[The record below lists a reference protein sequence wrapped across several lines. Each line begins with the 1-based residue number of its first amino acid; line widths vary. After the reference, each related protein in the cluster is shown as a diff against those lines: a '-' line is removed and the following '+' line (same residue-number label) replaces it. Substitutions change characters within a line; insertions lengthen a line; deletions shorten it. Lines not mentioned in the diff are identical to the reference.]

1 MIALVMKPG
10 AMRIVKM
17 FESLKVQVQ
26 VQDPVLDCEEDWVA
40 CRQLALVPPEQF
52 PQ

>member
-17 FESLKVQVQ
+17 FESLQVQ
-26 VQDPVLDCEEDWVA
+26 VQDPVLDCEVDWVA